1 MYSFGVLLL
10 EVATGLKPAE
20 VVVQQQGAGG
30 LLSNTL
36 ISAVQESYAK
46 GELLQMAD
54 ERLNGD
60 FDERQM
66 ERVLLVGLLC
76 VQQLAPPRPSGNKN
90 CRQLTVRS
98 QLSGSSIS
106 FPLIF
111 PITAWGW
118 ETI

>member
-1 MYSFGVLLL
+1 VLLL

-76 VQQLAPPRPSGNKN
+76 VQQHRRDRPEIRTAVNLLSDLNYPVP
-90 CRQLTVRS
+90 QFRS
-98 QLSGSSIS
+98 
-106 FPLIF
+106 P
-111 PITAWGW
+111 
-118 ETI
+118 